1 MSSEIDNKYLYTA
14 NKSVGDT
21 VAESAAPQC
30 DWATASGLSRPY
42 GFTTTTSGNVANG
55 QPGSGCYVERWV
67 TNLST
72 TNNKITHY
80 RWDKDLKKLIPPSGG
95 IQACTNVCDEDFDKL
110 NICVPVDWDQT
121 QGKPT
126 ECKKT
131 IVAPDKKGRLPPIKY
146 FPVGC
151 TNNKKKISKGAV
163 KCTSNSWCPD
173 GYRPGTNLQ
182 NNNAVPMTNPYH
194 NSQYCI
200 NARKTNPPSTNPP
213 STNPPSTNPPSTNP
227 PSTNPPS
234 TNPPST
240 NPPSTNPPY
249 TGPPFGKKSG
259 MSKGTIIAIV
269 SGSVALIGGIVTA
282 ILLSKKKT
290 LIYKSLDR

>member
-14 NKSVGDT
+14 NRSVGDT
-21 VAESAAPQC
+21 VAESVAPQC
-30 DWATASGLSRPY
+30 DWAIGASGLPRPY

-55 QPGSGCYVERWV
+55 QPGGGCYAERWI
-67 TNLST
+67 TNIST
-72 TNNKITHY
+72 DDNKVTHY
-80 RWDKDLKKLIPPSGG
+80 KWDKDRKKLIPPSGG

-110 NICVPVDWDQT
+110 NICVPADWDRT

-126 ECKKT
+126 ECIKT
-131 IVAPDKKGRLPPIKY
+131 VVKPDKKGRLPPLKY

-151 TNNKKKISKGAV
+151 TNNKEAISKGAV
-163 KCTSNSWCPD
+163 KCTSTSWCPD
-173 GYRPGTNLQ
+173 GYKPGTNLH
-182 NNNAVPMTNPYH
+182 NNNVVPMTNPYH
-194 NSQYCI
+194 NSQFCI
-200 NARKTNPPSTNPP
+200 NARK
-213 STNPPSTNPPSTNP
+213 TNP

-290 LIYKSLDR
+290 LVYKSLDR